1 MTIHVFKD
9 ILELVICVLG
19 VAIPLVILI
28 KEHYSKKKSKLAEQ
42 VIAYY
47 CLQEEAIAWIKML
60 APNEKKVKEE
70 LRKRAQSH
78 ADNVH
83 RTYPSMALREASD
96 YL

>member
-1 MTIHVFKD
+1 MSIQDIKD
-9 ILELVICVLG
+9 IIELVICVMG
-19 VAIPLVILI
+19 VVIPFVMLI
-28 KEHYSKKKSKLAEQ
+28 KEHYAKKRRELAEQ

-47 CLQEEAIAWIKML
+47 CLQEEAIAWIKAL

-70 LRKRAQSH
+70 LRKRTQNH

>member
-1 MTIHVFKD
+1 MSIQD
-9 ILELVICVLG
+9 IKSIIELAISVMG
-19 VAIPLVILI
+19 VVIPLVMLI
-28 KEHYSKKKSKLAEQ
+28 KEHYAKKRRELAEQ

-47 CLQEEAIAWIKML
+47 CLQEEAIAWIKAL

-70 LRKRAQSH
+70 LRKRAQKH

-83 RTYPSMALREASD
+83 RTYPSMALREVSN

>member
-1 MTIHVFKD
+1 
-9 ILELVICVLG
+9 
-19 VAIPLVILI
+19 
-28 KEHYSKKKSKLAEQ
+28 
-42 VIAYY
+42 
-47 CLQEEAIAWIKML
+47 ML